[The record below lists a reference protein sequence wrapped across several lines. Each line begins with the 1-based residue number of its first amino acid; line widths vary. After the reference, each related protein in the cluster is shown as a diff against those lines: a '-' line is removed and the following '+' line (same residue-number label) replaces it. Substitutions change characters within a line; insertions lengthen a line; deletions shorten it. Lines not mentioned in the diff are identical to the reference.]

1 MPLSSYFIAIWSRFT
16 GYFHFQLIIS
26 SYSTKFLKC
35 LIKYLEQRIE
45 IKQNF
50 TEPKNLDIWFLLQCR
65 NIDMFLQRFF
75 ISVMETGT
83 DARTQC
89 QGFPMI
95 SSRKL
100 FGNSFGNYK
109 ICYNIYQILFYLQ
122 LSSFKINFHCL
133 ERHFLLLGLSIHFI
147 NSLCEDVNYSSIYY

>member
-1 MPLSSYFIAIWSRFT
+1 
-16 GYFHFQLIIS
+16 
-26 SYSTKFLKC
+26 
-35 LIKYLEQRIE
+35 
-45 IKQNF
+45 
-50 TEPKNLDIWFLLQCR
+50 
-65 NIDMFLQRFF
+65 MFLQKFF

-89 QGFPMI
+89 QGFSMI